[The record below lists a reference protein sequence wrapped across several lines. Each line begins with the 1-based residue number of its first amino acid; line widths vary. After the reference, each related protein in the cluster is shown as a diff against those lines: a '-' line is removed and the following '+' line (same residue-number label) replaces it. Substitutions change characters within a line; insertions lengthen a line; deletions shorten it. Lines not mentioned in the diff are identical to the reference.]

1 MKTIL
6 VIDDEFGI
14 VDVLS
19 ELLEEEGY
27 RVLTAAN
34 GQQGLERVAE
44 VRPNLVILDVMMP
57 VLDGLGMLR
66 KLHSDPAHRDLEVI
80 VMSAAPPPK
89 GQQEVLSNIS
99 GFLRK
104 PFDLQDLLKMVR
116 LLLKSDEPRGG

>member
-19 ELLEEEGY
+19 ELLAEEGY
-27 RVLTAAN
+27 RVVTAAN
-34 GQQGLERVAE
+34 GQQGLELIAE

-57 VLDGLGMLR
+57 VLDGVAMLR
-66 KLHSDPAHRDLEVI
+66 RLRSDPAHSDLEVI
-80 VMSAAPPPK
+80 VMSAAPPPR
-89 GQQEVLSNIS
+89 GQPELLSNVS

-116 LLLKSDEPRGG
+116 PLLDSDEPRAG

>member
-6 VIDDEFGI
+6 VVDDEFGI
-14 VDVLS
+14 ADILS

-57 VLDGLGMLR
+57 VLDGVAMLR
-66 KLHSDPAHRDLEVI
+66 KLRSDPTCRDLEVI

-89 GQQEVLSNIS
+89 GHEELLSNVS

-116 LLLKSDEPRGG
+116 LLLDSDEPRAG

>member
-6 VIDDEFGI
+6 LVDDEFGI
-14 VDVLS
+14 VDILS

-44 VRPNLVILDVMMP
+44 VRPDLVILDVMMP
-57 VLDGLGMLR
+57 VLDGMGMLS
-66 KLHSDPAHRDLEVI
+66 KLRSDRTYRDLEVI

-89 GQQEVLSNIS
+89 GEQELLSNVS

-116 LLLKSDEPRGG
+116 LLLDSDEPRAG

>member
-6 VIDDEFGI
+6 IVDDEFGI
-14 VDVLS
+14 VDILS
-19 ELLEEEGY
+19 ELLQDEGY

-34 GQQGLERVAE
+34 GEQGLEKIAE

-57 VLDGLGMLR
+57 ILDGLEMLR
-66 KLHSDPAHRDLEVI
+66 RLRSDAASRDLEVI
-80 VMSAAPPPK
+80 VMSAAPPPR
-89 GQQEVLSNIS
+89 GQEKLLNNVS

-116 LLLKSDEPRGG
+116 LLLDSDEPRAR